1 VSSKTVK
8 KSDSKSFE
16 DTVAQLESIVEEM
29 ESDDLPL
36 EKLLVRYEEGAKLV
50 NICGNKLKVA
60 ELKVRQ
66 LEEEMEG
73 ELKTQ
78 PLKIDENK

>member
-8 KSDSKSFE
+8 KSGSKSFE